1 MLKQISKNT
10 ENKRFS
16 KKHSI
21 KPEKKEEK
29 KMQTKRKEKS
39 YLSPN
44 LELVQAGNAKR
55 QNNLQKYKQKV
66 SYPMYAGT
74 TALATYTVIL
84 LILNFAA
91 GVSMPI
97 LALIFADVAWLAE
110 VIFVVSYQML
120 QWPSDLLTEK
130 IEKEEEKIQVI
141 LTICCLLAVAAIVAM
156 V

>member
-1 MLKQISKNT
+1 
-10 ENKRFS
+10 
-16 KKHSI
+16 
-21 KPEKKEEK
+21 
-29 KMQTKRKEKS
+29 MQTKRKEKP
-39 YLSPN
+39 YLPPN
-44 LELVQAGNAKR
+44 LELVQAGHTKR
-55 QNNLQKYKQKV
+55 QKNLQEYRQKV

-74 TALATYTVIL
+74 AVLATYTVIL

-91 GVSMPI
+91 GVSVSV

-120 QWPSDLLTEK
+120 QWPSDLLTKK

-141 LTICCLLAVAAIVAM
+141 LTICCLLVVAAIVAF

>member
-1 MLKQISKNT
+1 
-10 ENKRFS
+10 
-16 KKHSI
+16 
-21 KPEKKEEK
+21 
-29 KMQTKRKEKS
+29 MQTKRKEKS

-74 TALATYTVIL
+74 AALATYTVIL

-91 GVSMPI
+91 GVSVPI
-97 LALIFADVAWLAE
+97 LALIFADIAWLVE
-110 VIFVVSYQML
+110 VLFVVSYQML
-120 QWPSDLLTEK
+120 QWPSDLLTGK

-141 LTICCLLAVAAIVAM
+141 LTICCLLVVAAIAAM

>member
-1 MLKQISKNT
+1 
-10 ENKRFS
+10 
-16 KKHSI
+16 
-21 KPEKKEEK
+21 
-29 KMQTKRKEKS
+29 
-39 YLSPN
+39 
-44 LELVQAGNAKR
+44 
-55 QNNLQKYKQKV
+55 
-66 SYPMYAGT
+66 MYAGT

-141 LTICCLLAVAAIVAM
+141 LTICCLLAYCVYKK
-156 V
+156 

>member
-1 MLKQISKNT
+1 
-10 ENKRFS
+10 
-16 KKHSI
+16 
-21 KPEKKEEK
+21 
-29 KMQTKRKEKS
+29 MQTKRKEKS

-97 LALIFADVAWLAE
+97 LALIFADVA
-110 VIFVVSYQML
+110 
-120 QWPSDLLTEK
+120 
-130 IEKEEEKIQVI
+130 
-141 LTICCLLAVAAIVAM
+141 
-156 V
+156 